1 MVVTQVA
8 TLLEPL
14 ATVAPPRSRSGGT
27 AWALWLARRLG
38 LAVLT
43 LWLVSVL
50 VYLATAALGDP
61 VRAILGR
68 DFAAQPARVAQLRE
82 QLGLDDPLVVR
93 YFRWL
98 GGLLTGDPG
107 QSIASQ
113 RPVAD
118 LISNTVVNTLV
129 LVLIAAVVMIP
140 VAFGVAMISAN
151 FRRRRGDSII
161 QVVLLTLAGL
171 PEFVIGI
178 LLVAL
183 LSTTVFHVL
192 PAVTISS
199 QNGHPW
205 DDPTTM
211 VLPVATLVLT
221 VAPYVSRIVR
231 ATLLEVL
238 DSDYVELARL
248 KGIPEP
254 VVMRKHA
261 LLNAIVP
268 GIQVIALQLAWL
280 TGGVVLVEFLF
291 NYPGIGAQLVDAVR
305 NHDVP
310 MVQALSMIIAAVYV
324 VVNLV
329 ADLLSILLTPR
340 ARTAISS

>member
-1 MVVTQVA
+1 MAADAAIVPDA
-8 TLLEPL
+8 FEE
-14 ATVAPPRSRSGGT
+14 VAPPKGRHGAA
-27 AWALWLARRLG
+27 AWVSWIARRLG

-50 VYLATAALGDP
+50 VFVATTALGDP
-61 VRAILGR
+61 VRAILGK
-68 DFAAQPARVAQLRE
+68 DFNSDKARVAQLNA
-82 QLGLDDPLVVR
+82 QLNLDESLVTR
-93 YFRWL
+93 YFHWL
-98 GGLLTGDPG
+98 GDLLTGNLG
-107 QSIASQ
+107 TSIATGQ
-113 RPVAD
+113 PVSE
-118 LISNTVVNTLV
+118 LIGPNVVNTLV
-129 LVLIAAVVMIP
+129 LVTISAVVMIP
-140 VAFGVAMISAN
+140 VAFGIAMISTN
-151 FRRRRGDSII
+151 YRRRRPDTII
-161 QVVLLTLAGL
+161 QTILLMLAAL

-178 LLVAL
+178 LLVAIF
-183 LSTTVFHVL
+183 STTVFHWL
-192 PAVTISS
+192 PAVTLTLPG
-199 QNGHPW
+199 QHPW
-205 DDPTTM
+205 NDPKTM
-211 VLPVATLVLT
+211 ILPVATLVLA

-248 KGIPEP
+248 KGIPER

-280 TGGVVLVEFLF
+280 AGGVVLVEKVF
-291 NYPGIGAQLVDAVR
+291 NYPGIGNQLVDAVN

-310 MVQALSMIIAAVYV
+310 VVQALSMIIAAVYV

>member
-1 MVVTQVA
+1 MAADTS
-8 TLLEPL
+8 TLPDALDE
-14 ATVAPPRSRSGGT
+14 VPPPKGRHGAA
-27 AWALWLARRLG
+27 AWVSWLLRRLG

-50 VYLATAALGDP
+50 VFVATTALGDP

-68 DFAAQPARVAQLRE
+68 DYNSDKARVDQITAQLH
-82 QLGLDDPLVVR
+82 LDESLFTR
-93 YFRWL
+93 YLHWL
-98 GGLLTGDPG
+98 GDLLTGNLG
-107 QSIASQ
+107 TSIANGESVASQ
-113 RPVAD
+113 IGP
-118 LISNTVVNTLV
+118 NVVNTLV
-129 LVLIAAVVMIP
+129 LVVISAVVMIP
-140 VAFGVAMISAN
+140 VAFGIAMISTN
-151 FRRRRGDSII
+151 YRRRRPDTII
-161 QVVLLTLAGL
+161 QTLLLMLAAL
-171 PEFVIGI
+171 PEFVTGI
-178 LLVAL
+178 LLVAVF
-183 LSTTVFHVL
+183 STTVFHVL
-192 PAVTISS
+192 PAVTLSAP
-199 QNGHPW
+199 GEHPW
-205 DDPTTM
+205 NEPKTM
-211 VLPVATLVLT
+211 ILPVATLVLA

-231 ATLLEVL
+231 ANLLDVL

-248 KGIPEP
+248 KGIPER

-280 TGGVVLVEFLF
+280 AGGVVLVEKVF
-291 NYPGIGAQLVDAVR
+291 NYPGIGNQLVDSVQ

-310 MVQALSMIIAAVYV
+310 MVQALSMIIAGVYV

>member
-1 MVVTQVA
+1 MA
-8 TLLEPL
+8 DL
-14 ATVAPPRSRSGGT
+14 ATRPEAQEVAPPKSRHGAA
-27 AWALWLARRLG
+27 AWASWMLRRLG

-50 VYLATAALGDP
+50 VFVATTALGDP

-68 DFAAQPARVAQLRE
+68 EYNSNPGRVAQLTE
-82 QLGLDDPLVVR
+82 QLNLDQSLVTR
-93 YFRWL
+93 YLDWL
-98 GGLLTGDPG
+98 GGLFSGDLG
-107 QSIASQ
+107 NSIANQ
-113 RPVAD
+113 QPVGE
-118 LISNTVVNTLV
+118 LIGSNVLNTLV
-129 LVLIAAVVMIP
+129 LVLISAIVMIP
-140 VAFGVAMISAN
+140 LAFGIAMISAN
-151 FRRRRGDSII
+151 YRRRRPDTVI
-161 QVVLLTLAGL
+161 QTILLALAGL
-171 PEFVIGI
+171 PEFVTGI

-183 LSTTVFHVL
+183 FSTTVFKIL
-192 PAVTISS
+192 PAVTLTGADGS
-199 QNGHPW
+199 PW
-205 DDPTTM
+205 DEPQSM
-211 VLPVATLVLT
+211 ILPVATLVLA

-231 ATLLEVL
+231 STLLEVL

-248 KGIPEP
+248 KGIPEK

-261 LLNAIVP
+261 LLNAVVP

-280 TGGVVLVEFLF
+280 AGGIVIVETLF
-291 NYPGIGAQLVDAVR
+291 NYPGVGFRLVDSVR

-324 VVNLV
+324 LVNLV